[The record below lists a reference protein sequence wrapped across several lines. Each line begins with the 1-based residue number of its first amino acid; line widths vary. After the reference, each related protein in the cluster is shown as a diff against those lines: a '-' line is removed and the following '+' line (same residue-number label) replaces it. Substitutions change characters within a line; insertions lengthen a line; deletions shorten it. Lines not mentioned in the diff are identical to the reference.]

1 MIQRFQDI
9 GLELIFEPA
18 GKQNPFLELLFR
30 EIEFRPDS
38 RGDQRVHTLCTKFDD
53 QLVFLFEHHGH
64 EIPLI
69 SQTGR
74 LHHR

>member
-53 QLVFLFEHHGH
+53 
-64 EIPLI
+64 
-69 SQTGR
+69 
-74 LHHR
+74 

>member
-9 GLELIFEPA
+9 GPELIFEPA
-18 GKQNPFLELLFR
+18 GKQNPYLERLFR
-30 EIEFRPDS
+30 EIEFRPDT
-38 RGDQRVHTLCTKFDD
+38 RGDQRVYTLCTKFDD

>member
-1 MIQRFQDI
+1 MVQRFLDI

-18 GKQNPFLELLFR
+18 GKQNPYLERFFR
-30 EIEFRPDS
+30 EIEFRPDT
-38 RGDQRVHTLCTKFDD
+38 RGDQRVHTLCMKFDD

-74 LHHR
+74 LNHR

>member
-1 MIQRFQDI
+1 MIQRLQDI
-9 GLELIFEPA
+9 CLELIFEPA
-18 GKQNPFLELLFR
+18 GSQNPFLERLFR
-30 EIEFRPDS
+30 EIEFRPDT
-38 RGDQRVHTLCTKFDD
+38 RGDQRVHTLCMKFDD

>member
-18 GKQNPFLELLFR
+18 GQQNPYLERFFR
-30 EIEFRPDS
+30 EIEFRPDT
-38 RGDQRVHTLCTKFDD
+38 RGDQRVHTLCMKFDD